1 MKRMTKLSNEK
12 STTMNMQYTD
22 EWFDDYRKHEFDWK
36 DLKVIKA
43 RLEHLP
49 KMMDELNEL
58 LKNGESS
65 KADSLA
71 LSMSHY
77 IHETYTAIET
87 DYEYMSWGRA
97 DEMVTY

>member
-1 MKRMTKLSNEK
+1 
-12 STTMNMQYTD
+12 MQYTD
-22 EWFDDYRKHEFDWK
+22 EWFNDDSNYYFDWE
-36 DLKVIKA
+36 DLKAIKA

-58 LKNGESS
+58 LKNGERR

-77 IHETYTAIET
+77 VHRTWTAIKS
-87 DYEYMSWGRA
+87 DYEYISWGHANR
-97 DEMVTY
+97 MVTY

>member
-1 MKRMTKLSNEK
+1 MKRMTKLANEK
-12 STTMNMQYTD
+12 STTRNMQYTD
-22 EWFDDYRKHEFDWK
+22 EWFRDDSNRDFDWEDFK
-36 DLKVIKA
+36 AIKE

-58 LKNGESS
+58 LKSGERR
-65 KADSLA
+65 KADHLA
-71 LSMSHY
+71 LRMSYYMHK
-77 IHETYTAIET
+77 TYTAIKT

>member
-1 MKRMTKLSNEK
+1 MSVETERNK
-12 STTMNMQYTD
+12 TMNMQYTD

-36 DLKVIKA
+36 DLKAIKA

-58 LKNGESS
+58 LKNGERR

-71 LSMSHY
+71 LNMSRY
-77 IHETYTAIET
+77 VQRTSNAIES
-87 DYEYMSWGRA
+87 DYEYISWGRA
-97 DEMVTY
+97 DMMVIY